1 MNWHNKAIKQLTS
14 SSNQDSGVVLP
25 LAFRLIFR
33 ICRNEKEIWPELMR
47 IVKSETEKLSW
58 DHTTKDAEWWESLFI
73 CSFREHLFVGHL
85 PCDIVLFP
93 MYWVINKR
101 NSPCPCGILR
111 AHPSKKKKTKNQS
124 PVLETLRV
132 QGPENS
138 TFLWRKTKP
147 ISGLTKPAL
156 GCTWK
161 EGKGWGLLWGQWGSP
176 NIFHFVISLYHCS
189 TSSTRWHSIWD

>member
-73 CSFREHLFVGHL
+73 CSFREHLFLGHL

-111 AHPSKKKKTKNQS
+111 THPSKKKKKPITSAWDFKSPGSWELHFSLKKNQ
-124 PVLETLRV
+124 
-132 QGPENS
+132 
-138 TFLWRKTKP
+138 
-147 ISGLTKPAL
+147 A
-156 GCTWK
+156 
-161 EGKGWGLLWGQWGSP
+161 
-176 NIFHFVISLYHCS
+176 NIRAH
-189 TSSTRWHSIWD
+189 